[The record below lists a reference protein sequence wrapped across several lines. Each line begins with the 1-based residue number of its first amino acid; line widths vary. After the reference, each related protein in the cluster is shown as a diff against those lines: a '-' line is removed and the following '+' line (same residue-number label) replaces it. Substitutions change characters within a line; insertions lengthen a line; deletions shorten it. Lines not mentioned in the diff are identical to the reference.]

1 MFEVKSTFTQE
12 ELVNKYNSKN
22 SILKKIILKTLHH
35 SFEKCIWDPIANV
48 MLLILCEILDS
59 VPMSVEFQHKPTKNI
74 TDSP

>member
-35 SFEKCIWDPIANV
+35 SFENV
-48 MLLILCEILDS
+48 SETL
-59 VPMSVEFQHKPTKNI
+59 
-74 TDSP
+74 